1 MMGNRIADPEVRGAT
16 DANAPGGTRAKA
28 NQLLALALA
37 LLATALS
44 GRLLLI
50 SYQSAAEP
58 AHGFVSHYAA
68 SRLLLEGVRVPVF
81 YDDARMVQE
90 VQRFEPGVTDMFGAN
105 PPTMAF
111 AALPVAWMDYP
122 TARLTW
128 TLLSAVAW
136 LVAVFWLC
144 RACHLPA
151 IWTAGAVAIAAVFQ
165 PALEH
170 MRHGQFHVL
179 VLVLVLI
186 AWRFLKRRPRRAGAC
201 LAIASVVKTGALLL
215 WPMLVVRRRW
225 RAIDSGVIT
234 TLLILLATIP
244 FAGLSAWA
252 LFFYKATDLVQ
263 GGSFSV
269 TAYQTVHSLVR
280 RLTVVDSQW
289 NPAPAFP
296 FEYGAIAATVLAG
309 VILVIALMLI
319 DRRRDHD
326 LAFAG
331 FSALSLALLP
341 QSLDYHYVLAM
352 FPIVV
357 LLSRLHDRP
366 KSISFVLLGLATFMI
381 AAALPHN
388 SPRLADGAIAIL
400 AYPKLYGA
408 LILAGLCLFIPASAT
423 NEDEVS
429 APSTPAMSAGT
440 SASSV

>member
-1 MMGNRIADPEVRGAT
+1 
-16 DANAPGGTRAKA
+16 
-28 NQLLALALA
+28 
-37 LLATALS
+37 
-44 GRLLLI
+44 
-50 SYQSAAEP
+50 
-58 AHGFVSHYAA
+58 
-68 SRLLLEGVRVPVF
+68 
-81 YDDARMVQE
+81 
-90 VQRFEPGVTDMFGAN
+90 
-105 PPTMAF
+105 
-111 AALPVAWMDYP
+111 
-122 TARLTW
+122 
-128 TLLSAVAW
+128 
-136 LVAVFWLC
+136 
-144 RACHLPA
+144 
-151 IWTAGAVAIAAVFQ
+151 
-165 PALEH
+165 
-170 MRHGQFHVL
+170 
-179 VLVLVLI
+179 
-186 AWRFLKRRPRRAGAC
+186 
-201 LAIASVVKTGALLL
+201 
-215 WPMLVVRRRW
+215 MLVVRRRW

-309 VILVIALMLI
+309 VILVIALILI

-366 KSISFVLLGLATFMI
+366 KSISVVLLGLATFMI